1 MGSGFLFLR
10 KTGQGLHHVGFGHQ
24 TETAGGFKLGHGFVQ
39 QIQRRRQTEMIF
51 RINQRERLSRPEN
64 GIVKPAVERSV
75 NRPHRQNLALKWFI
89 QFGRLR
95 GDGCNDLLQLGFMLP
110 FAFVWNPALMLL
122 ADPLSNTLAVVGGVI
137 ATLAVATVVE
147 AFASKP
153 VSPAERLLMLGSA
166 IAAVSPFQLFA
177 VAGIAIGA
185 VLLARHLVAGRR
197 ASVQQNAAG

>member
-1 MGSGFLFLR
+1 M
-10 KTGQGLHHVGFGHQ
+10 
-24 TETAGGFKLGHGFVQ
+24 
-39 QIQRRRQTEMIF
+39 
-51 RINQRERLSRPEN
+51 
-64 GIVKPAVERSV
+64 
-75 NRPHRQNLALKWFI
+75 
-89 QFGRLR
+89 
-95 GDGCNDLLQLGFMLP
+95 
-110 FAFVWNPALMLL
+110 
-122 ADPLSNTLAVVGGVI
+122 I

-197 ASVQQNAAG
+197 ASVQQNAAD

>member
-1 MGSGFLFLR
+1 VGLIGSSNNPVS
-10 KTGQGLHHVGFGHQ
+10 GL
-24 TETAGGFKLGHGFVQ
+24 T
-39 QIQRRRQTEMIF
+39 
-51 RINQRERLSRPEN
+51 
-64 GIVKPAVERSV
+64 
-75 NRPHRQNLALKWFI
+75 LATLVVSALMMVI
-89 QFGRLR
+89 IDLR
-95 GDGCNDLLQLGFMLP
+95 G
-110 FAFVWNPALMLL
+110 
-122 ADPLSNTLAVVGGVI
+122 TEGVI